1 MVSQLYQLRYEIQ
14 KLEPNNRFITGHTL
28 RNRSAKNWEFVHAI
42 FFIIFSHQNFVRSL

>member
-42 FFIIFSHQNFVRSL
+42 FL